1 MKSRPDEPTAPPV
14 TGMVLD
20 AFSMHSVLSIMS
32 SAIRD
37 LRNDMSEKKTLL
49 IAQVFMTFMMAFL
62 MSGILSFIQM
72 GPTADWLDFWP
83 RQFVIAWP
91 IAFCLTL
98 FVSKIAFGLAYKIAR
113 RA

>member
-1 MKSRPDEPTAPPV
+1 MKSRPDEPTAPPL

-20 AFSMHSVLSIMS
+20 ARSKHSIMS
-32 SAIRD
+32 FAIRN

-72 GPTADWLDFWP
+72 GPTSEWLHFWP
-83 RQFVIAWP
+83 SQFIIAWP

-98 FVSKIAFGLAYKIAR
+98 FVSKIAFGLAYKIGR